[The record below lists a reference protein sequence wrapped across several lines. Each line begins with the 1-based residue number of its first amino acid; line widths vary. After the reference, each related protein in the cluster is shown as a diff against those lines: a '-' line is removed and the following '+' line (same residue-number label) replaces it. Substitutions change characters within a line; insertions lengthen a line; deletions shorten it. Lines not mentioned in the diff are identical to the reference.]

1 MSMSNI
7 SQVLIRNS
15 KLLSANTPL
24 FINLIEDGFITD
36 YQQNYPE
43 ANITCYNTNFIDY
56 LAISDKHKNQIHT
69 LFTSEY
75 NNEVKHDLVVI
86 NFPKSK
92 DELAFTLAMIAPYL
106 LTDAKIILVGEKKGG
121 VQSSPKLTEHFLTSC
136 QKIDAARH
144 CLLFGG
150 IVKTKENE
158 SKAFTIE
165 NWYKEY
171 QISISGIELTIAS
184 LPGVFS
190 QKKLDIGTALLLD
203 NLPQSMQGKVLD
215 FGCGAG
221 VISCFIGKKFS
232 NTDLSLLDVSA
243 LAIASAKRTLALNGL
258 TGNVFASNS
267 LSNVDESYQHIVS
280 NPPFHQGT
288 KTSYQATEDFLRGI
302 KKHLIATKQKNS
314 DITIVANSF
323 LQYMPIMQQHIGNS
337 RTIATKQGFNIYYH
351 HQD

>member
-1 MSMSNI
+1 MSNI
-7 SQVLIRNS
+7 SQVLVRNIE
-15 KLLSANTPL
+15 LLSAKTPL
-24 FINLIEDGFITD
+24 FINLIEDGFIAD
-36 YQQNYPE
+36 YLQNYPE
-43 ANITCYNTNFIDY
+43 ANITCFNTNFIDY
-56 LAISDKHKNQIHT
+56 LAISDRYKSKIKT

-75 NNEVKHDLVVI
+75 NTKIKHDLVVI

-106 LTDAKIILVGEKKGG
+106 ITGAKVILVGEKKGG
-121 VQSSPKLTEHFLTSC
+121 VQSSPKLTQHFLSCC

-150 IVKTKENE
+150 IYETKKEGENDI
-158 SKAFTIE
+158 FTIE
-165 NWYKEY
+165 DWYKNY
-171 QISISGIELTIAS
+171 QINISGIALTIAS

-190 QKKLDIGTALLLD
+190 QKKLDVGTALLLD
-203 NLPQSMQGKVLD
+203 NLPKDMQGKVLD

-221 VISCFIGKKFS
+221 VISCFVGKKFT

-243 LAIASAKRTLALNGL
+243 LAIASAKKTLLLNGL

-267 LSNVDESYQHIVS
+267 LSTVNESYQHIVS

-288 KTSYQATEDFLRGI
+288 QTCYQATEEFLRGI
-302 KKHLIATKQKNS
+302 KKHLAANKQQKS

-323 LQYMPIMQQHIGNS
+323 LQYLPIMQQNIGKTN
-337 RTIATKQGFNIYYH
+337 TIARKQGFSIYYH
-351 HQD
+351 KRD